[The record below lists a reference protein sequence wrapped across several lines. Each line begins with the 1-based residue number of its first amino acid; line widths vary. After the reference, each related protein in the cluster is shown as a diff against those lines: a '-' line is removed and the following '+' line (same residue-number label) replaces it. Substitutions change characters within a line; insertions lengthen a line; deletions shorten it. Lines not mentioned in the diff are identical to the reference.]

1 MLIYIG
7 NTSIL
12 SDVFAAIQYFSV
24 RTVTVA
30 TVKVNYHRCLLLLL
44 DPLIDEWTWERE
56 LGGSADSSV
65 SLNMR

>member
-30 TVKVNYHRCLLLLL
+30 TVKVNYHRLLLLL

-56 LGGSADSSV
+56 LGGSANSSV